1 MRRTRW
7 LVTSVLSVLV
17 FVVSAWAETPWE
29 SYLAHP
35 VPENADRVAEISY
48 TEGKYDLTRIDQDL
62 MLLEVQMV
70 AADSSAVDLAFRL
83 KADGYVGQTV
93 SEMLGSLIRVNPRLF
108 LQVLQR
114 NRSTVVR
121 LDSLVGGFG
130 PAYVDRERAQNY
142 ERDQRLAALLSVNDP
157 ALVKVRDEC
166 VAILREK

>member
-1 MRRTRW
+1 
-7 LVTSVLSVLV
+7 
-17 FVVSAWAETPWE
+17 
-29 SYLAHP
+29 
-35 VPENADRVAEISY
+35 
-48 TEGKYDLTRIDQDL
+48 
-62 MLLEVQMV
+62 MLLGVQVV

-83 KADGYVGQTV
+83 MAKADGYVGEIM
-93 SEMLGSLIRVNPRLF
+93 SAMLGSLIRVNPRLF

-157 ALVKVRDEC
+157 ALVEVRDEC
-166 VAILREK
+166 VSILREE